1 MNRLVL
7 ASFFIFISAAVG
19 FSQNGDIHTIKVE
32 IDNNA
37 FMCPNLGMKIKRTFI
52 QRQSYLSNWQV
63 ASDYNSAT
71 SSTTNSSI
79 CNKDSIIKIFVKE
92 SEYPYHIIKSIQ
104 IDNVEA
110 YKKGNTNH

>member
-1 MNRLVL
+1 MNRFVL
-7 ASFFIFISAAVG
+7 TSFIILISVTIG
-19 FSQNGDIHTIKVE
+19 YSQNSDAHTIKVE
-32 IDNNA
+32 IENNA

-71 SSTTNSSI
+71 FSTTNSSI

-92 SEYPYHIIKSIQ
+92 SEYPYHIIKSIH